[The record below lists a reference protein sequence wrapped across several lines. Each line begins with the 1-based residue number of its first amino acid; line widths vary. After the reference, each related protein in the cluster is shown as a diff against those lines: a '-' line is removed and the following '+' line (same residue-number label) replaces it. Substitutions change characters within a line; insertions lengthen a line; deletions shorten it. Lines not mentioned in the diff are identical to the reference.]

1 MTPTWLADVGFGAKW
16 ECQMAGRNPRN
27 PVPPTIND
35 LIADPIVQLTMRA
48 DGVDEAELRELL
60 RAAGWKLA
68 TSRSR
73 AEQPATL
80 DGVQALNEYRV
91 GVGVMLVNKARHVF
105 VGRRIDVADE
115 AWQMPQGGI
124 ELGEEPIHAAL
135 RELREE
141 IGTAKV
147 KIIAESTGWHK
158 YDLPSN
164 LQGRA
169 WHGRWRGQLQKWF
182 VMRFV
187 GQDSEINVHT
197 TVPEFSAWKW
207 VPSEDLPKIVAEF
220 KRQLYIDLLAEFG
233 AKHL

>member
-1 MTPTWLADVGFGAKW
+1 
-16 ECQMAGRNPRN
+16 MAGRNPKSPTT
-27 PVPPTIND
+27 PVMIDD

-48 DGVDEAELRELL
+48 DGVDEAEFRELL
-60 RAAGWKLA
+60 RAAGWRLT

-73 AEQPATL
+73 VEPPATL

-91 GVGVMLVNKARHVF
+91 GIGVMLINKARFVF
-105 VGRRIDVADE
+105 VGRRSDVAEE

-124 ELGEEPIHAAL
+124 EIGEEPIQAAL
-135 RELREE
+135 RELSEE
-141 IGTAKV
+141 IGTSNV
-147 KIIAESTGWHK
+147 ELIAASAGWHK
-158 YDLPSN
+158 YDLPPN
-164 LQGRA
+164 LLGHA

-182 VMRFV
+182 VMRFL
-187 GQDSEINVHT
+187 GEDSEIDVHT

-207 VPSEDLPKIVAEF
+207 VSAEDLPKLVAEF